1 MPSLLR
7 RRPPVVPDRR
17 ADVAVLNPDR
27 VPAHV
32 AVIMDGNGRWAQ
44 RRGKPRLWGHR
55 AGAESVRAVVRAAG
69 SAGVK
74 ALTLYAFSTE
84 NWSRSAGEVNG
95 LMALLVGTLRREV
108 RSLNENNVRLQ
119 AIGRLEGLPGTVRA
133 GLKRAIGALAGN
145 TGLLL
150 TLALNYGGRQEIVDA
165 ARAAVAAGEAISEE
179 SLSRRL
185 YTAGLPDPD
194 LLIRT
199 SGEFRLS
206 NFLLWQSAYTELYV
220 TPVLWPDFR
229 ENEFIDALLDFQ
241 QRERRFGGTVR

>member
-1 MPSLLR
+1 MPSLLN
-7 RRPPVVPDRR
+7 RRPPVVSQRR
-17 ADVAVLNPDR
+17 VDVPVLDPAR

-69 SAGVK
+69 DAGVK
-74 ALTLYAFSTE
+74 VLTLYAFSTE

-95 LMALLVGTLRREV
+95 LMALLVGTLRREI
-108 RSLNENNVRLQ
+108 RRLDENNVRLR
-119 AIGRLEGLPGTVRA
+119 AIGRLDGLPAAVRA
-133 GLKRAIGALAGN
+133 GLKKAVAVLEDN
-145 TGLLL
+145 TGLVL

-165 ARAAVAAGEAISEE
+165 AQRVTAAGEAITEE
-179 SLSRRL
+179 SLARRL

-194 LLIRT
+194 LMIRT
-199 SGEFRLS
+199 SGEYRLS

-229 ENEFIDALLDFQ
+229 EGEFYEALLDYQ
-241 QRERRFGGTVR
+241 KRERRFGGVQ

>member
-1 MPSLLR
+1 MPSLLN
-7 RRPPVVPDRR
+7 RRPPAVSQRR
-17 ADVAVLNPDR
+17 ADVPVLDPAR

-69 SAGVK
+69 DAGVK
-74 ALTLYAFSTE
+74 VLTLYAFSTE

-95 LMALLVGTLRREV
+95 LMALLVGTLRREI
-108 RSLNENNVRLQ
+108 RRLDENNVRLR
-119 AIGRLEGLPGTVRA
+119 AIGRLDGLPAAVRA
-133 GLKRAIGALAGN
+133 GLKKAITALADN
-145 TGLLL
+145 TGLVL

-165 ARAAVAAGEAISEE
+165 ARRVAAAGEAITEE
-179 SLSRRL
+179 SLARRL
-185 YTAGLPDPD
+185 YTADLPDPD
-194 LLIRT
+194 LMIRT
-199 SGEFRLS
+199 SGEYRLS

-229 ENEFIDALLDFQ
+229 EGEFYEALLDYQ
-241 QRERRFGGTVR
+241 RRERRFGGVQ